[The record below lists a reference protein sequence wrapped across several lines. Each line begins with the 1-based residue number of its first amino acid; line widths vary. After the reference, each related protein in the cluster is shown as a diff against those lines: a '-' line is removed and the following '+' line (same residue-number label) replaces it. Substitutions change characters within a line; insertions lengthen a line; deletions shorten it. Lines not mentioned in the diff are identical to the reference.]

1 MAPIRKCNVTF
12 SILGHYFLLF
22 LSFLIVFEVITRK
35 LFSCSLQEVDKI
47 GGYVVAI
54 AGTFDFAYAQA
65 MGAGLFMLD
74 FG

>member
-1 MAPIRKCNVTF
+1 MLRFP
-12 SILGHYFLLF
+12 SLGTISYFFCLY
-22 LSFLIVFEVITRK
+22 LIVFEVITRK
-35 LFSCSLQEVDKI
+35 LFSCSLQEVDEI

-54 AGTFDFAYAQA
+54 AGTCDFAYAQA